1 MKKKILIFED
11 DLATAEFAGIIAEQ
25 LGFEVAY
32 RTKTNDVLNDVANE
46 SPDLILMDN
55 WIPGDGGFDSIQLL
69 KSTPA
74 TAGIP
79 IIFYSANTG
88 FAGLAQ
94 TSMADAYITKP
105 FDITDLEDIIKRL
118 MPDSNL

>member
-11 DLATAEFAGIIAEQ
+11 DLATAELAGIVAEQ

-32 RTKTNDVLNDVANE
+32 RIRTDSVLSDVAAE
-46 SPDLILMDN
+46 SPHIILMDN

-69 KSTPA
+69 KNTPT
-74 TAGIP
+74 TADIP
-79 IIFYSANTG
+79 IIFYSANTD

-105 FDITDLEDIIKRL
+105 FDITDLEGIIKRL
-118 MPDSNL
+118 IPDSNM